1 MNFKNFF
8 GAALTVM
15 CALVMS
21 TTLTACGGDD
31 DNDSKGGG
39 DSNKPVAASMN
50 ATLTV
55 GDDLIKYFDLTVD
68 YYDANGKLQSEPM
81 KEAKWEKTI
90 KAGLPA
96 TLGVRLKATQLKDG
110 VDPATIDLLSI
121 KSSLAYGYQVLD
133 AKDGILDV
141 SASSHSGSYSIHG
154 SDISEW
160 LKEDGKEIAKILYDF
175 DATGKYTL
183 GSW

>member
-1 MNFKNFF
+1 
-8 GAALTVM
+8 M
-15 CALVMS
+15 CALVMT

-39 DSNKPVAASMN
+39 GDSNKPVVASMK

-55 GDDLIKYFDLTVD
+55 GDDLIKYFDLSVD
-68 YYDANGKLQSEPM
+68 YYDANGKIQSEPV

-90 KAGLPA
+90 KTSLPA

-110 VDPATIDLLSI
+110 VDPSAIDLISV
-121 KSSLAYGYQVLD
+121 KSSIAYDYQTLD
-133 AKDGILDV
+133 AKDGICEV
-141 SASSHSGSYSIHG
+141 FASGHGGSYSIKG

-160 LKEDGKEIAKILYDF
+160 LKEDGQEIQQILYNF

-183 GSW
+183 GSWN